1 MLVGNLCTLKNSYTF
16 ARSVLQL
23 FKGTFYYCKGPTVRN
38 IKNKT
43 QCLMDDKKNVWINQK
58 YNFDDLG
65 QVFNIFFKL
74 LR

>member
-1 MLVGNLCTLKNSYTF
+1 
-16 ARSVLQL
+16 
-23 FKGTFYYCKGPTVRN
+23 
-38 IKNKT
+38 
-43 QCLMDDKKNVWINQK
+43 MDDKKNVWINQK